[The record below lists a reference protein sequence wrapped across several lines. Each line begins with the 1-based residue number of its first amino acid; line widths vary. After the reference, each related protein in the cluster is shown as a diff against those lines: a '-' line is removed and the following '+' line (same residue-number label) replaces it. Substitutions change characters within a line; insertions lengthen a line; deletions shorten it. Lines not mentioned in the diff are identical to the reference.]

1 MKHILDPCCGSRM
14 FWFDKQNPDVVFADN
29 RYVNTTLCDGRE
41 LVIEPDMEMD
51 FRDMPFPDN
60 TFDKVIE
67 ELREMQSHSKLCK
80 NQCGFTSTEYFDYMG
95 AEVAYGTAIEIV
107 EKGGIE

>member
-29 RYVNTTLCDGRE
+29 RYVNTTLCDGRT
-41 LVIEPDMEMD
+41 LVIEPDMMID

-60 TFDKVIE
+60 TFDLVV
-67 ELREMQSHSKLCK
+67 
-80 NQCGFTSTEYFDYMG
+80 FDPPHLARAG
-95 AEVAYGTAIEIV
+95 RNSWLA
-107 EKGGIE
+107 

>member
-1 MKHILDPCCGSRM
+1 MDDLISRGALIEQLEKQCG
-14 FWFDKQNPDVVFADN
+14 KNTYIIPDFAWETIKN
-29 RYVNTTLCDGRE
+29 APTAFNKE
-41 LVIEPDMEMD
+41 
-51 FRDMPFPDN
+51 
-60 TFDKVIE
+60 KVIE